1 MQTWWIFNPN
11 PNSRFLIQTHWVEP
25 NMAGMILS
33 ISSISLAIFQTHIA
47 WTAPGR
53 LVYIK
58 TVKWVIFMFYWSI
71 IVSICRGNTLYNNHY
86 QLASLSLLFQLIH
99 CGNISMIYCILVEKQ
114 FILIFGFCLFFL
126 FIFYFPLQAE
136 MIFYILISL
145 RIGFRWGGGHFS
157 TVFFF
162 SF

>member
-99 CGNISMIYCILVEKQ
+99 CGNISMIYCILVENTTT
-114 FILIFGFCLFFL
+114 IYSNSFGFWFLFVFFL
-126 FIFYFPLQAE
+126 A
-136 MIFYILISL
+136 
-145 RIGFRWGGGHFS
+145 
-157 TVFFF
+157 VF
-162 SF
+162 SFFTLFSYIDITEAVKTI